1 MIQKL
6 ISFDDVTKKKQNDMI
21 RNWPQ
26 IPDYLYTILIIGCS
40 GSGKT
45 NSLFNLIS
53 QQSDTDKFIY
63 MLRIHMK
70 QNINF

>member
-1 MIQKL
+1 
-6 ISFDDVTKKKQNDMI
+6 MI

-26 IPDYLYTILIIGCS
+26 IPDYLYTILIIGYS